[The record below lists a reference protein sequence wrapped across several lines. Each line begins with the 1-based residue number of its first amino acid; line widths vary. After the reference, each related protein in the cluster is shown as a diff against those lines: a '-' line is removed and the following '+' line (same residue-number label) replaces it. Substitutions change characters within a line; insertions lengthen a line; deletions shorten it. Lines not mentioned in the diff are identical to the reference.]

1 MITKI
6 PTSAQGKGNKK
17 GKQSPPTKV
26 LPLVNPNAAGID
38 IGSREHYVCVPAD
51 RDDQPVRSFST
62 FTPDLNALADWLIQ
76 CGIETVAMES
86 TSIYW
91 IPIFDLLEA
100 RGLQVYLVNARHLK
114 CVPGRKSDVKDC
126 QWIQQ
131 LHSFGLLQGS
141 FRPEQEIR
149 ELRSYMR
156 LRRSLTQDAAR
167 AILHMQKALSQ
178 MNIQLTQ
185 VVSDIAGKTGLN
197 IIRDIVK
204 GVHSPQE
211 LAQHRDKRCQNTK
224 ETIEKALEG
233 HYQAEH
239 LFALK
244 IALETY
250 DHYQQTIDHCDQE
263 IAKVLD
269 AFSKRHPLQ
278 TPSQAPTVGLKKN
291 KKAPRVNIADLDQHL
306 VILCGGGHLAQVDG
320 LSSSILLELISEIG
334 TDMSKWPTKKHF
346 GSWLGLAPGTKISGG
361 KVLSSRT
368 KPSNN
373 RAAALF
379 RLAAN
384 SLHSSQSAL
393 GGFLRRQKARIGA
406 PKAITAT
413 GYKLARI
420 VYSLLE
426 SKKTYQD
433 LGEPAYLERYQKQQI
448 HYLAKK
454 AKALGMELIPAA
466 SAVSAI

>member
-1 MITKI
+1 MIAKI
-6 PTSAQGKGNKK
+6 PTSAQRKQS
-17 GKQSPPTKV
+17 GKQSPPTKAI
-26 LPLVNPNAAGID
+26 PLVNPNAAGID

-62 FTPDLNALADWLIQ
+62 FTQDLNALADWLIQ

-91 IPIFDLLEA
+91 IPVFDLLEA

-185 VVSDIAGKTGLN
+185 VVSDIAGKTGLK

-233 HYQAEH
+233 SYQAEH

-244 IALETY
+244 IALEIY
-250 DHYQQTIDHCDQE
+250 DHYQQAIDHCDQE
-263 IAKVLD
+263 VAKLLD
-269 AFSKRHPLQ
+269 AFSKHHPLQ
-278 TPSQAPTVGLKKN
+278 TPAQDLTAAGLKKN
-291 KKAPRVNIADLDQHL
+291 KKAPRLNIADLDQYL

-334 TDMSKWPTKKHF
+334 TDMFKWPTEKHF
-346 GSWLGLAPGTKISGG
+346 GSWLGLAPGAKISGG

-379 RLAAN
+379 RLAAS

-420 VYSLLE
+420 VYSLLK
-426 SKKTYQD
+426 SKKIYQD
-433 LGEPAYLERYQKQQI
+433 PGEQTYLERYRKQQI
-448 HYLAKK
+448 HYLTKK
-454 AKALGMELIPAA
+454 AKALGMELIPAT
-466 SAVSAI
+466 SAVSAT

>member
-1 MITKI
+1 MIAKI
-6 PTSAQGKGNKK
+6 PKRTQAKPSFSKTL
-17 GKQSPPTKV
+17 S
-26 LPLVNPNAAGID
+26 LMNPHAAGID

-51 RDDQPVRSFST
+51 RDDQPVRCFST
-62 FTPDLNALADWLIQ
+62 FTEDLNALADWLIR
-76 CGIETVAMES
+76 CGIQTVAMES
-86 TSIYW
+86 TGIYW
-91 IPIFDLLEA
+91 IPVFDLLEA

-114 CVPGRKSDVKDC
+114 SVPGRKSDVKDC

-141 FRPEQEIR
+141 FRPDQEIR
-149 ELRSYMR
+149 ELRSYLR
-156 LRRSLTQDAAR
+156 LRRRLTQDAAR

-178 MNIQLTQ
+178 MNIQLAH
-185 VVSDIAGKTGLN
+185 VVNNLAGKTGLK

-204 GVHSPQE
+204 GIHSPKQ
-211 LAQHRDKRCQNTK
+211 LAQHRDRRCQNSQ
-224 ETIEKALEG
+224 EIIEKSLEG

-244 IALETY
+244 VALETY
-250 DHYQQTIDHCDQE
+250 DHYQQLMDACDQA
-263 IAKVLD
+263 IATLLE
-269 AFSKRHPLQ
+269 AFSKRHPLEK
-278 TPSQAPTVGLKKN
+278 PPEDLKAGLKKN
-291 KKAPRVNIADLDQHL
+291 KQFLRARLAIKNLDEHL
-306 VILCGGGHLAQVDG
+306 LILCGGSHLARVDG

-334 TDMSKWPTKKHF
+334 TDMAKWPTEKHF
-346 GSWLGLAPGTKISGG
+346 GSWLGLAPGAKISGG

-384 SLHSSQSAL
+384 SLHHSQSAL

-413 GYKLARI
+413 AYKLARI
-420 VYSLLE
+420 VYSLLKE
-426 SKKTYQD
+426 GGTYED
-433 LGEPAYLERYQKQQI
+433 PGEASYLERHRKQQI
-448 HYLAKK
+448 HYLTKK
-454 AKALGMELIPAA
+454 AKALGMTLMPGTP
-466 SAVSAI
+466 AVSAA